1 RKAGGRGVQTR
12 GEYLYAAWGAGGL
25 RVFDI
30 AFIDNKSFSERIT
43 TAPVSPLG
51 QQFYVRTTYAT
62 AVAAPCTPAP
72 DPTRTQRPENRE
84 QKVHPMYG
92 YLYIL
97 DKYEGLIVVNAASTI
112 DGNPLNNFLRR
123 LVTFNPNGI
132 LTGARAIAIA
142 GTYAYICSDAALV
155 VVSIEN
161 PKEREIVSRLNSS
174 FLKEPRAVAFQF
186 RYAYVC
192 DREGIKVL
200 DVTDLARPEPVS
212 QMLLEDARNIYL
224 A

>member
-51 QQFYVRTTYAT
+51 QQFYVKTAYAA

-84 QKVHPMYG
+84 PKVHPLYG
-92 YLYIL
+92 YVYVA
-97 DKYEGLIVVNAASTI
+97 DKYEGLILVGAATTI
-112 DGNPLNNFLRR
+112 DGNPTHNFLRR
-123 LVTFNPNGI
+123 AVTFN
-132 LTGARAIAIA
+132 TA
-142 GTYAYICSDAALV
+142 G
-155 VVSIEN
+155 
-161 PKEREIVSRLNSS
+161 
-174 FLKEPRAVAFQF
+174 
-186 RYAYVC
+186 
-192 DREGIKVL
+192 
-200 DVTDLARPEPVS
+200 PV
-212 QMLLEDARNIYL
+212 
-224 A
+224 